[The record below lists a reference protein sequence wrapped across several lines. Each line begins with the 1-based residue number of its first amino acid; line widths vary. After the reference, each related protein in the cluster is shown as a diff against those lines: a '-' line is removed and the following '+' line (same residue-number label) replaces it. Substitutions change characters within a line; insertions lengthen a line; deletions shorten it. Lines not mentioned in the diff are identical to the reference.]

1 MGLWVGLNLLYPP
14 KVPKLFQNPAPPA
27 LKDPQPPMSAAARS
41 VFRSTSATRNAVARL
56 AGGAKPKAA
65 RSPFRIPTQKPLSS
79 RIFRSPVEMRFV
91 CVDSLLPFHT
101 ATASALL
108 TSMLS
113 ATPRCYGWT
122 PEGGK
127 TRLDEVDATKY
138 GESIVGA
145 WRCCVTCNGQKLHHS
160 VLGGEPRSPFSFL
173 TVDSEYSPLHA
184 QRFITW

>member
-1 MGLWVGLNLLYPP
+1 
-14 KVPKLFQNPAPPA
+14 
-27 LKDPQPPMSAAARS
+27 MSAAARS

-122 PEGGK
+122 PEGQDK
-127 TRLDEVDATKY
+127 TR
-138 GESIVGA
+138 
-145 WRCCVTCNGQKLHHS
+145 
-160 VLGGEPRSPFSFL
+160 
-173 TVDSEYSPLHA
+173 
-184 QRFITW
+184 

>member
-1 MGLWVGLNLLYPP
+1 
-14 KVPKLFQNPAPPA
+14 
-27 LKDPQPPMSAAARS
+27 MSAAARS
-41 VFRSTSATRNAVARL
+41 VFRSTSTTRNAAARL

-122 PEGGK
+122 PEGIFFTLFMYVCMCLGV
-127 TRLDEVDATKY
+127 LAL
-138 GESIVGA
+138 IA
-145 WRCCVTCNGQKLHHS
+145 LHNI
-160 VLGGEPRSPFSFL
+160 
-173 TVDSEYSPLHA
+173 
-184 QRFITW
+184 Q